1 MPTDHV
7 TDLVATLHS
16 HLEATAERPVAPKE
30 SRWLGE
36 AEAIAAD
43 LRYAEDVAPATVRER
58 TEKIARLLSEVED
71 TGDDDADEHVEAARR
86 CLGRLEESFAE
97 PS

>member
-7 TDLVATLHS
+7 TDLVASMHS
-16 HLEATAERPVAPKE
+16 HLEATGERPVAPKE

-43 LRYAEDVAPATVRER
+43 LRYADDLTASTVRER
-58 TEKIARLLSEVED
+58 AEKIETLLAEVD
-71 TGDDDADEHVEAARR
+71 GTGDPDADEHVEAAQR
-86 CLGRLEESFAE
+86 CLGRLDDALAE
-97 PS
+97 AR

>member
-1 MPTDHV
+1 MPTDDV

-16 HLEATAERPVAPKE
+16 HLEATAEQPVAPKE

-43 LRYAEDVAPATVRER
+43 LRYAEDLEPSTVRER
-58 TEKIARLLSEVED
+58 AENVEALLAEVEG
-71 TGDDDADEHVEAARR
+71 TGCDDADEHVAAAQR
-86 CLGRLEESFAE
+86 CLDRLDGALEEAS
-97 PS
+97 

>member
-1 MPTDHV
+1 MPTDDV

-16 HLEATAERPVAPKE
+16 HLEATAEQPVAPKE

-43 LRYAEDVAPATVRER
+43 LRYAEDLATSTVRER
-58 TEKIARLLSEVED
+58 AEKVEALLSEVDE
-71 TGDDDADEHVEAARR
+71 TGSADADEHVAAARR
-86 CLGRLEESFAE
+86 CLDRLDGALEEAA
-97 PS
+97 

>member
-1 MPTDHV
+1 MPTDDV

-16 HLEATAERPVAPKE
+16 HLEATAEQPVAPKE

-43 LRYAEDVAPATVRER
+43 LRYADDMPPSTVRER
-58 TEKIARLLSEVED
+58 AEKVETLLSEVDD
-71 TGDDDADEHVEAARR
+71 TGCADADEHVDAARR
-86 CLGRLEESFAE
+86 CLDRLDGALEETA
-97 PS
+97 

>member
-1 MPTDHV
+1 MPTDDV

-16 HLEATAERPVAPKE
+16 HLEATAEQPVAQKE

-43 LRYAEDVAPATVRER
+43 LRYADELAPSTVRDRAAKVE
-58 TEKIARLLSEVED
+58 TLLAEVEG
-71 TGDDDADEHVEAARR
+71 TGSADADEHVDAARR
-86 CLGRLEESFAE
+86 CLDRLDSALEETA
-97 PS
+97 

>member
-1 MPTDHV
+1 MPTDDV

-16 HLEATAERPVAPKE
+16 HLEATGEQPVAPKE

-43 LRYAEDVAPATVRER
+43 LRYADDLAPSTVRER
-58 TEKIARLLSEVED
+58 ASKVERLLSEVED
-71 TGDDDADEHVEAARR
+71 TGSPDADEHVAAARR
-86 CLGRLEESFAE
+86 CLDRLEGALEEAA
-97 PS
+97 

>member
-16 HLEATAERPVAPKE
+16 HLEATGERPVAPKE

-43 LRYAEDVAPATVRER
+43 LRYAEDVDASTVRER
-58 TEKIARLLSEVED
+58 CGKIERLLSEVED
-71 TGDDDADEHVEAARR
+71 TGDDEADEHVDAARR
-86 CLGRLEESFAE
+86 CLGRLEETLAE